1 MENKDL
7 RGAFIGLNAR
17 LKAGVKELREKSEK
31 MRLDALC
38 VKVSVKEK
46 AEHFAI
52 VAGRISAFLNT
63 PFDCSP
69 DYYIKIHKTL
79 FDGRED
85 FAGRFRKHRFELSTI
100 SPNDLPGELENIMA
114 AERQYI
120 SERPETAELIPHIA
134 KLHAFLWGTHFFP
147 GGNTRTSKVF
157 IIGYLRA
164 MGYKVN
170 VSYFMDNH
178 RYLKDALYSAVIDGE
193 EKYIL
198 RFYRNVLNG
207 ENNKLSFEE

>member
-1 MENKDL
+1 M
-7 RGAFIGLNAR
+7 RR
-17 LKAGVKELREKSEK
+17 QSEK
-31 MRLDALC
+31 MRLGALFA
-38 VKVSVKEK
+38 KEK
-46 AEHFAI
+46 AEYFVV
-52 VAGRISAFLNT
+52 VAGRISAFLDT

-69 DYYIKIHKTL
+69 EYYIKIHKTL
-79 FDGRED
+79 FDGCED
-85 FAGRFRKHRFELSTI
+85 FAGRFRRHMFVLSTI
-100 SPNDLPGELENIMA
+100 LPKDLPGELENIMA
-114 AERQYI
+114 AEKRYI
-120 SERPETAELIPHIA
+120 SEQPETAELIPHIA

-170 VSYFMDNH
+170 ASYFMDNH
-178 RYLKDALYSAVIDGE
+178 EYLKNALYRAVNYGE